1 MILNITYGANVEN
14 APEGFKTTVAAV
26 TQFFQTT
33 FTDPVTINIKVEYAH
48 LGSGLLG
55 HSDYNLNQYTYAQIT
70 NALKAD
76 ANSNDDASAAASL
89 PAADP
94 ISGTH
99 VYVMTTAQAKALGL
113 PAPNN
118 SAFDGTAAF
127 ANNQPFD
134 FDRSNGITAGQY
146 DFYGSV
152 AHEFS
157 EIMGRELNAIGNLVQ
172 TGEPNG
178 YYPFDLFKYSA
189 AGAHE
194 FVGTK
199 AGYFSL
205 NGGVT
210 NLNNFN
216 TDPDDDFGDWAASAG
231 NDSFLAFS
239 NSGVVNAVTA
249 TDIAVMDILGWD
261 AKGAPGTVTSSDG
274 TAVVGRGGG
283 RFAPPHVD
291 GSGGEHPI
299 DGINPA
305 AHPVPHADTAHVTT
319 AEANPGHHALDW
331 FMV

>member
-1 MILNITYGANVEN
+1 MIINVTYGTNVEN

-26 TQFFQTT
+26 TQFFQST
-33 FTDPVTINIKVEYAH
+33 FADPVTINVKVEYAH

-94 ISGTH
+94 ISATH

-113 PAPNN
+113 LAANN
-118 SAFDGTAAF
+118 AFDGTATF
-127 ANNQPFD
+127 ASNQPFD
-134 FDRSNGITAGQY
+134 FDRSNGITPGQY

-172 TGEPNG
+172 TGEQNG

-189 AGAHE
+189 AGVHE

-274 TAVVGRGGG
+274 TAVGRAGGSFVRTHG
-283 RFAPPHVD
+283 GASAD
-291 GSGGEHPI
+291 GGHPI
-299 DGINPA
+299 DGVNP
-305 AHPVPHADTAHVTT
+305 HDGGHTT
-319 AEANPGHHALDW
+319 AAASLTHHALDW
-331 FMV
+331 FIV